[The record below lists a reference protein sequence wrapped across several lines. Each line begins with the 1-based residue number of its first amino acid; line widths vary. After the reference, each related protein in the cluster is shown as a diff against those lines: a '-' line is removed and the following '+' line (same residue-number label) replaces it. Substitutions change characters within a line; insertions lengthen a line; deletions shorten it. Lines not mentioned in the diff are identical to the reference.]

1 MIAQR
6 LLSCIGPG
14 QVDYRHTQFLAF
26 APGGAGAAPTP
37 LVGRLGGYSG
47 ISLTGSGSALL
58 LAGGSAYFAT
68 APEQGFSGD
77 FLLEIAFDGA
87 VLPTLNPGGEYSLGL
102 SAGNAYISTDGG
114 SWGHFIPVTPLG
126 STNHVAIGR
135 QEGVVQA
142 WVNGSRIYRSAD
154 AGPGF
159 PSMGGF
165 TVSSGQY
172 SGSIVINA
180 IRLTAGVNLYGD
192 SATITV
198 PTLPLGIV

>member
-6 LLSCIGPG
+6 LLSCIGPE

-37 LVGRLGGYSG
+37 LVGQLSGYYR

-58 LAGGSAYFAT
+58 LAGGSAGFTT
-68 APEQGFSGD
+68 APGQGFSGD

-87 VLPTLNPGGEYSLGL
+87 VLPELVHGEYSLGL

-135 QEGVVQA
+135 QEGAVQA

-159 PSMGGF
+159 PSLGGF
-165 TVSSGQY
+165 AVSPGQY

>member
-6 LLSCIGPG
+6 LLSCIGPE

-37 LVGRLGGYSG
+37 LVGQRVGSSG

-58 LAGGSAYFAT
+58 LAGGSAYFTT
-68 APEQGFSGD
+68 APRQGFSGD

-87 VLPTLNPGGEYSLGL
+87 VLPEFDQGDYSLTL
-102 SAGNAYISTDGG
+102 WAGNAYISTDGG
-114 SWGHFIPVTPLG
+114 SWGHIIPVTPLG

-154 AGPGF
+154 AGPG
-159 PSMGGF
+159 PSLNGF
-165 TVSSGQY
+165 VVSSGQY

-192 SATITV
+192 NAIITV